1 MVIFISKVLV
11 IFIYK
16 QRFGKQVTMNDHIEQ
31 RFGVVVR
38 ISKQIALLTFSNGV
52 ITLLELN
59 VKRQSSESKYRNMK
73 MLPWALNFSEI
84 RKIEIREFND
94 VVVVQ
99 RTLN

>member
-1 MVIFISKVLV
+1 
-11 IFIYK
+11 
-16 QRFGKQVTMNDHIEQ
+16 MNDHIEQ

-59 VKRQSSESKYRNMK
+59 VKRQSSEWKYRNMK